1 MSAIQPLDSFSIQP
15 RAWASLAKAETLSLW
30 PLGQVTS
37 TNHSEK
43 MPNWRGVI
51 LGSLSDMGC
60 YSVRFTNRYGS

>member
-1 MSAIQPLDSFSIQP
+1 
-15 RAWASLAKAETLSLW
+15 LW

-51 LGSLSDMGC
+51 LGSLSAICGL
-60 YSVRFTNRYGS
+60 